1 MQSTELAEATKS
13 AMIAVVGAGTMGS
26 SIVVALL
33 AAGYSVLLK
42 ETDQAFLDKGMANI
56 DRLLSGRVK
65 KGLAPDEAQLQ
76 RSRIDCVLDFER
88 FAEVDFVIEAA
99 PENIEIKKSIF
110 EQLDQWCNV
119 DAILAT
125 NTSSLSITQIA
136 NFTHRADKV
145 VGLHFFNPA
154 HIMKLVEVIPGLET
168 SHDTVARALELA
180 QSMGKLAIRVEECA
194 SFLVNRL
201 LGRYMN
207 ESLFALE
214 SGAAGVEEI
223 DKAVCDYVMPI
234 GPLALRDMNGADI
247 GLAVARFNYQE
258 YGERFAVPSLLS
270 RMVEANMLGQ
280 KTMAGFYSYDEETR
294 KRSGVNPDL
303 LKLLVASKTKPEAK
317 AKSGAVFRAEGLFLP
332 MINEAFLAM
341 QERIC
346 QPEDLDAALM
356 AGLGMR
362 RGPLTLA
369 SEIGLKDCLSLL
381 EAAFRPDSSV
391 LLQERFRPAP
401 LLKRF
406 VWAGRS
412 SVL

>member
-1 MQSTELAEATKS
+1 
-13 AMIAVVGAGTMGS
+13 MIAVVGAGTMGS

-33 AAGYSVLLK
+33 GAGYSVLLK
-42 ETDQAFLDKGMANI
+42 ETNQTFLDKGLANI

-65 KGLAPDEAQLQ
+65 KGLAPEEAQLQ
-76 RSRIDCVLDFER
+76 RSRIECVLDFER

-136 NFTHRADKV
+136 NFARRADKV

-214 SGAAGVEEI
+214 GGMASVEEI

-247 GLAVARFNYQE
+247 GLAVANFNYQE
-258 YGERFAVPSLLS
+258 YGERFAVPALLG

-280 KTMAGFYSYDEETR
+280 KTMSGFYAYDKETR
-294 KRSGVNPDL
+294 KRSGVNPEL
-303 LKLLVASKTKPEAK
+303 LKLLGTPKKKAK
-317 AKSGAVFRAEGLFLP
+317 AAVVEFSAERLFLP
-332 MINEAFLAM
+332 MINESFLAM

-369 SEIGLKDCLSLL
+369 SEIGLKNCLAML
-381 EAAFRPDSSV
+381 EAAFKPNSGALV
-391 LLQERFRPAP
+391 HERFRPAP